1 MKKFFILLVLLT
13 GHLSMA
19 APQSTDSQTNDD
31 DINPGDQPPAIS
43 VVVADDELEIT
54 DSDTAQP
61 DTPDEAGADDSP
73 ARFIPTEQISQD
85 LGVSFPVDI

>member
-1 MKKFFILLVLLT
+1 MKKFLILLALLMW
-13 GHLSMA
+13 HLSMA

-31 DINPGDQPPAIS
+31 DINPGGQQPANS
-43 VVVADDELEIT
+43 GVVADEELEVA
-54 DSDTAQP
+54 DSDTAQL
-61 DTPDEAGADDSP
+61 DTPDEAEEADSS